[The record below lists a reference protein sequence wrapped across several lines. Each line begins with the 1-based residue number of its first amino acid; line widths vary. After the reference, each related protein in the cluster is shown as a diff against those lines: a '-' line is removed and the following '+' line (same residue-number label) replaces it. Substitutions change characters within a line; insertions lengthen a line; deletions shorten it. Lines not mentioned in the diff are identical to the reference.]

1 MDTLPEPTTR
11 NARRHTQRPAW
22 IGYALGIACMAVLFI
37 AGLAAGKP
45 QLTVMASS
53 LAVLLGAVWSSTSA
67 AVKKSAGRGNPAGRK
82 A

>member
-1 MDTLPEPTTR
+1 MDTQPEPTTR
-11 NARRHTQRPAW
+11 NTQRHAW

-53 LAVLLGAVWSSTSA
+53 LAVLLGAVWTSTSA
-67 AVKKSAGRGNPAGRK
+67 AVKKPTGRGNAAGRN